1 MIGRKPPERG
11 RTASVAASDSV
22 LSGLW
27 PASVPALDAA
37 HLAVFVG
44 GSPSSALRNRHTGGG

>member
-1 MIGRKPPERG
+1 MIGREPPERD

-27 PASVPALDAA
+27 PASVPTPDAA
-37 HLAVFVG
+37 DLVVFVG
-44 GSPSSALRNRHTGGG
+44 GSPSSVSSNRQTRGG